1 MEQRGRIPTQKVSVV
16 VSPYVI
22 CCKYEN
28 SLQKQYLLLLLSHPN
43 AKESKDAETHMWMQ
57 TSYALISIYKTR
69 IAALESAL
77 REAGTQR
84 QQPRSQR
91 PGPVEYRKLLQRF
104 KQFLSTEEKFWT
116 HLVVRIQ
123 RQFGLSEA
131 RSALATLSIVP
142 GTEPDIDEPEARK
155 HDHFR
160 FPPEPVENGPSQSLT
175 PSQRNNRRAT
185 LSKALVVLGDL
196 ARYRE
201 QYSDGASR
209 PRGGQERG
217 GRSARGR
224 GSQPDLPRTKT
235 YDKARAC
242 YECARDLMP
251 DEGNAS
257 HQLAILASYQK
268 DTFESLVQYYKALC
282 VRSAYDPAAENMGN
296 ILSKFLDAWK
306 RRRKGKAGRPPSEDL
321 TGTKTNSLSFKDNVI
336 LLHALWRLGVNE

>member
-1 MEQRGRIPTQKVSVV
+1 
-16 VSPYVI
+16 
-22 CCKYEN
+22 
-28 SLQKQYLLLLLSHPN
+28 
-43 AKESKDAETHMWMQ
+43 MWMQ

-69 IAALESAL
+69 IAALENAL

-91 PGPVEYRKLLQRF
+91 PGPVEYRKLMQRF

-131 RSALATLSIVP
+131 RSALAALSIIP
-142 GTEPDIDEPEARK
+142 DTEPDIDKPDTGK

-160 FPPEPVENGPSQSLT
+160 FPPEPVESPSPSLT

-209 PRGGQERG
+209 SRGGQERG

-224 GSQPDLPRTKT
+224 GPQADLPRTKT

-242 YECARDLMP
+242 YECARDLVP

-306 RRRKGKAGRPPSEDL
+306 RRRKGKAGRPSPEDS
-321 TGTKTNSLSFKDNVI
+321 TGTKINSLSFKDSVI
-336 LLHALWRLGVNE
+336 LLHALWRLDIDE

>member
-1 MEQRGRIPTQKVSVV
+1 MEQRGRISTQKVSVV
-16 VSPYVI
+16 VSPYAI
-22 CCKYEN
+22 RCKCEN

-69 IAALESAL
+69 LAALENAL

-131 RSALATLSIVP
+131 RSALAALSIVP
-142 GTEPDIDEPEARK
+142 DTEPDIDAGK

-160 FPPEPVENGPSQSLT
+160 FPPEPVEDGASQSLK
-175 PSQRNNRRAT
+175 PLQRNNRRAT

-201 QYSDGASR
+201 QYGDGASR

-242 YECARDLMP
+242 YESARDLMP

-268 DTFESLVQYYKALC
+268 DTFESLIQYYKALC

-296 ILSKFLDAWK
+296 VLSKFLEAWK
-306 RRRKGKAGRPPSEDL
+306 RRRKGKAGRPPSDDPS
-321 TGTKTNSLSFKDNVI
+321 GTKVNSPSFKDNVI
-336 LLHALWRLGVNE
+336 LLHALWRSGVSE

>member
-1 MEQRGRIPTQKVSVV
+1 MSKVV
-16 VSPYVI
+16 PLYVI

-69 IAALESAL
+69 IAALESTL

-84 QQPRSQR
+84 QQPRSHR
-91 PGPVEYRKLLQRF
+91 SGPVEHRKLLQRF

-131 RSALATLSIVP
+131 RTALASLSIIP
-142 GTEPDIDEPEARK
+142 DPEPDIDEPDAGKR
-155 HDHFR
+155 DHFR

-175 PSQRNNRRAT
+175 SSQRNNRRAT

-201 QYSDGASR
+201 QYGDSASR

-217 GRSARGR
+217 GRGARGR
-224 GSQPDLPRTKT
+224 GSHQTRPDLPRTKT

-251 DEGNAS
+251 DDGNAS

-296 ILSKFLDAWK
+296 VLSKFLEAWK
-306 RRRKGKAGRPPSEDL
+306 RRRKGKAGRLSSEDPI
-321 TGTKTNSLSFKDNVI
+321 GTKINSLSFKDNVI
-336 LLHALWRLGVNE
+336 LLHALWGLGVDE

>member
-1 MEQRGRIPTQKVSVV
+1 
-16 VSPYVI
+16 
-22 CCKYEN
+22 
-28 SLQKQYLLLLLSHPN
+28 
-43 AKESKDAETHMWMQ
+43 MWMQ

-69 IAALESAL
+69 IAALENTL

-91 PGPVEYRKLLQRF
+91 PGPVEYRKLMQRF

-142 GTEPDIDEPEARK
+142 GTDPDIDEPDVGK

-160 FPPEPVENGPSQSLT
+160 FPPEPGEIGPSQSLT
-175 PSQRNNRRAT
+175 PSQRNNCRAT

-201 QYSDGASR
+201 QYSDSPSR

-224 GSQPDLPRTKT
+224 GSQADLPRMKT

-242 YECARDLMP
+242 YESARDLMP

-268 DTFESLVQYYKALC
+268 DTFESIVQYYKALC

-296 ILSKFLDAWK
+296 VLSKFLEAWK
-306 RRRKGKAGRPPSEDL
+306 RRRKGKAGRPPPEDP
-321 TGTKTNSLSFKDNVI
+321 TGTKTNSMSFKDNVI
-336 LLHALWRLGVNE
+336 LLHALWELGVDE

>member
-1 MEQRGRIPTQKVSVV
+1 
-16 VSPYVI
+16 VI
-22 CCKYEN
+22 SCKYEN
-28 SLQKQYLLLLLSHPN
+28 SVQKQYLLLLLSHPN

-69 IAALESAL
+69 LAALEHAL
-77 REAGTQR
+77 REAGTQH
-84 QQPRSQR
+84 QHPRSQH
-91 PGPVEYRKLLQRF
+91 PGPVEHRKLMQRF

-123 RQFGLSEA
+123 RQFSLSEA
-131 RSALATLSIVP
+131 RAALATLSIVVD
-142 GTEPDIDEPEARK
+142 TEPGFDEPDPGK
-155 HDHFR
+155 HHLR
-160 FPPEPVENGPSQSLT
+160 FPPEPVENGPSQPLT

-217 GRSARGR
+217 GRSTRGR
-224 GSQPDLPRTKT
+224 GRGPQVDLPRTKT
-235 YDKARAC
+235 YEKARAC

-268 DTFESLVQYYKALC
+268 DAFESVIQYYKALC
-282 VRSAYDPAAENMGN
+282 VRSAYDPAVENMG
-296 ILSKFLDAWK
+296 IVLSRNLEDWK
-306 RRRKGKAGRPPSEDL
+306 RSRKGKTGRPSEDL
-321 TGTKTNSLSFKDNVI
+321 TGKKTNSLSFKDNVI
-336 LLHALWRLGVNE
+336 LLHALWRLGVEK

>member
-1 MEQRGRIPTQKVSVV
+1 
-16 VSPYVI
+16 
-22 CCKYEN
+22 
-28 SLQKQYLLLLLSHPN
+28 
-43 AKESKDAETHMWMQ
+43 MWMQ

-69 IAALESAL
+69 IAALENAL

-91 PGPVEYRKLLQRF
+91 PGPVEYRKLMQRF

-131 RSALATLSIVP
+131 RSALAALSIIP
-142 GTEPDIDEPEARK
+142 DTEPDIDKPDTGK

-160 FPPEPVENGPSQSLT
+160 FPPEPVESLSQSLT

-209 PRGGQERG
+209 SRGGQERG

-224 GSQPDLPRTKT
+224 GSQADLPRTKT

-242 YECARDLMP
+242 YECARDLVP

-306 RRRKGKAGRPPSEDL
+306 RRRKGKAGRPFPEDS
-321 TGTKTNSLSFKDNVI
+321 TGTKINSLSFKDSVI
-336 LLHALWRLGVNE
+336 LLHALWRLDVNE